1 MLKKKGII
9 VAVFFAVILLASTAA
24 ISSNRGPTKQ
34 AGDEITTTGT
44 PMDNFPDAQREKFCD
59 TGDAKS
65 SAYVTE
71 FKIPTKCTQPLA
83 ITTDDNGMVWFGQT
97 NTGKVAKFDPQL
109 QQFTEFDN
117 PGWPQKGRSMFWGMT
132 YYNGDLW
139 YTDDAYNSIWKFTPA
154 SKTYER
160 TNFPTNQ
167 DSLPHHIKIKN
178 NQLIV
183 NDFYENKISVL
194 DIVPTGQNGTYANIP
209 SPIQGAF
216 TSSFDTDS
224 QGNIWYTNWILKQG
238 GALVKFNYNEF
249 LAFISSPQMA
259 NSTSMQFSDVFEL
272 PPTLGTPIGMSVDGS
287 DNLWMADTSSSS
299 FFKFDSKN
307 QKFTRYV
314 TSDPHPSV
322 YGNATGVIK
331 SPTSGPYWTQIDGG
345 KLIFNEQ
352 LGNAIGV
359 FDIASESLVE
369 YTVPSQNPNWADCS
383 GIAECGI
390 AQVFGFVSSGDKI
403 WFTEWVENNI
413 GVVDTSKA
421 LPLDLQ
427 VSSTDVTLAK
437 GGSTQVQMQITPNT
451 NTSAKISHKTTSQ
464 FNDISV
470 QIPTVQVDLA
480 ESNPQTIP
488 VSINA
493 SDFALPGTYKVLL
506 SAKTPDVSVSQFVTV
521 TITE

>member
-1 MLKKKGII
+1 
-9 VAVFFAVILLASTAA
+9 
-24 ISSNRGPTKQ
+24 
-34 AGDEITTTGT
+34 
-44 PMDNFPDAQREKFCD
+44 
-59 TGDAKS
+59 
-65 SAYVTE
+65 
-71 FKIPTKCTQPLA
+71 
-83 ITTDDNGMVWFGQT
+83 
-97 NTGKVAKFDPQL
+97 
-109 QQFTEFDN
+109 
-117 PGWPQKGRSMFWGMT
+117 
-132 YYNGDLW
+132 
-139 YTDDAYNSIWKFTPA
+139 
-154 SKTYER
+154 
-160 TNFPTNQ
+160 
-167 DSLPHHIKIKN
+167 
-178 NQLIV
+178 
-183 NDFYENKISVL
+183 
-194 DIVPTGQNGTYANIP
+194 
-209 SPIQGAF
+209 
-216 TSSFDTDS
+216 
-224 QGNIWYTNWILKQG
+224 
-238 GALVKFNYNEF
+238 
-249 LAFISSPQMA
+249 
-259 NSTSMQFSDVFEL
+259 MQFSDVFEL

-383 GIAECGI
+383 GITECGI

-480 ESNPQTIP
+480 ESNMQTIP